1 MKLRHV
7 IAILVV
13 GTFLVAPMFIIK
25 ELTTDTVD
33 LSSSA
38 TATVALGT
46 VLRSN
51 GRNLIRSTFM
61 SAVRTALRAITRR
74 VIRSI
79 LPTLLRLFLPAFR
92 TSTQR
97 SLEEI
102 EAANPQP
109 LPLAMGL
116 GLVVLASSFYWVVE
130 LNSEVSIDQLSP
142 GFSLFVFS
150 LLAATTV
157 IFHYS
162 IMFWVG
168 LKTNVTVSM
177 RTSIDGILL
186 QAYFT
191 GAQSYLPLASD
202 MELTGSLEDK
212 AKCSNITLLALLGLS
227 LLMDSIGTLFFAPV
241 LKIWGAHL
249 LLYVF
254 VISFPL
260 KPLEGSDIFAVSKGM
275 WLLTF
280 LLVLL
285 TFLFNMP
292 EAFYAIL

>member
-1 MKLRHV
+1 MTPVVHQMLVQCFCSQAHLCHSRFRFALQIGAAVENGRHCHSCCWDFWWLRCSSSRAHYGTV
-7 IAILVV
+7 I
-13 GTFLVAPMFIIK
+13 
-25 ELTTDTVD
+25 
-33 LSSSA
+33 SSSA

-186 QAYFT
+186 QAYT
-191 GAQSYLPLASD
+191 WR
-202 MELTGSLEDK
+202 T
-212 AKCSNITLLALLGLS
+212 
-227 LLMDSIGTLFFAPV
+227 V
-241 LKIWGAHL
+241 L
-249 LLYVF
+249 
-254 VISFPL
+254 
-260 KPLEGSDIFAVSKGM
+260 FAVGIDMGSP
-275 WLLTF
+275 
-280 LLVLL
+280 VSRR
-285 TFLFNMP
+285 
-292 EAFYAIL
+292 

>member
-1 MKLRHV
+1 MNRGGKPSTS
-7 IAILVV
+7 AV
-13 GTFLVAPMFIIK
+13 GNGPWTCGVGHHLFIGLLEFI
-25 ELTTDTVD
+25 
-33 LSSSA
+33 
-38 TATVALGT
+38 
-46 VLRSN
+46 LRS
-51 GRNLIRSTFM
+51 
-61 SAVRTALRAITRR
+61 A
-74 VIRSI
+74 SI
-79 LPTLLRLFLPAFR
+79 
-92 TSTQR
+92 
-97 SLEEI
+97 
-102 EAANPQP
+102 
-109 LPLAMGL
+109 
-116 GLVVLASSFYWVVE
+116 SFH
-130 LNSEVSIDQLSP
+130 Q

-212 AKCSNITLLALLGLS
+212 QECSNITLLALLGLS

-260 KPLEGSDIFAVSKGM
+260 KPLRRIGHFCSFQRDVVVHISAGVADI
-275 WLLTF
+275 
-280 LLVLL
+280 
-285 TFLFNMP
+285 LFNMP